1 MLSVKV
7 TLNYEKHG
15 DKMTHSERSAARQT
29 WLYFQDGWQFLI
41 CRREWV
47 REIPSNW
54 TIALL
59 SLIIVPISLLIQL
72 GTLSDITFSEQIS
85 DMQQQA
91 MMTQLFWGSIIVF
104 IIGNIVF
111 FALVYGLSAFFK
123 KQENFPAWLI
133 LFNVFNFWMMLLSI
147 AFSLF
152 SDLFLPDLAQATEAA
167 DQFIYVMRFVIPVIA
182 LIGFGLFCSWTYIA
196 LRDAMK
202 LTQGQAVLFILLFV
216 IILIAAVIVARQLF
230 AV

>member
-1 MLSVKV
+1 
-7 TLNYEKHG
+7 
-15 DKMTHSERSAARQT
+15 MTDHEPSSLRKT

-41 CRREWV
+41 CRRQWV

-54 TIALL
+54 TMALL

-72 GTLSDITFSEQIS
+72 GTLSDITFPEQIS

-91 MMTQLFWGSIIVF
+91 MMTRLFWGSIIVF

-111 FALVYGLSAFFK
+111 FALIYGLSALFK
-123 KQENFPAWLI
+123 KQENFPAWLL
-133 LFNVFNFWMMLLSI
+133 LFNVFSFWMMLLSI

-152 SDLFLPDLAQATEAA
+152 SDLFLPDLAQATEATS
-167 DQFIYVMRFVIPVIA
+167 QFIHVMRFVIPVIA

-202 LTQGQAVLFILLFV
+202 LTQGQAILFILLFV
-216 IILIAAVIVARQLF
+216 VILIAMGIITKKMF
-230 AV
+230 MG